1 MVLLLDLNGSWRM
14 KRCDESEWLEAAVP
28 GSVYNDLLKADKMPD
43 PFYRDQEY
51 EVLELSNYDYEYEK
65 TFQAE
70 ESLFAHDRVT
80 LLCEGLDTLCELYL
94 NGTLILES
102 DNMHRTY
109 ELEIG
114 ETLKRGENKLRAV
127 FRSPVEYVTRKQAEL
142 PLINVDD
149 AVPGISHIR
158 KAHSMF
164 GWDWGPKLP
173 DMGIWRNISIRG
185 YRGAKLDDVYITQA
199 HERGKVTLDVKVS
212 AGVLSAGEREL
223 TVRVTSPDGEVSVA
237 TVKEEAGSED
247 FTRHITLE
255 IGNPQL
261 WWPNN
266 LGDQPLYTVET
277 EIAENGEVLDSRRL
291 RIGLRT
297 MTVRQQEDQ
306 WGESF
311 ELVVNGLPFFSMG
324 ADYIPEDNILARC
337 NPKRTEKLIQD
348 CVAANFNT
356 IRVWGGGYYPEDYFF
371 DLCDEYGLVVW
382 QDLMFCCGVYR
393 LSDDFKENISREI
406 EDNIKRLRHHASLG
420 LWCGNN
426 EQEMAWLDWGWE
438 ARSTPQLKADYI
450 KQFEVLLPE
459 LAKQYDP
466 NTFYWLAS
474 PSSKGSFDRPN
485 DENYGD
491 MHYWGVWH
499 GKEPFT
505 HYRRIFPRYM
515 SEFGLQSFPGI
526 KTIETFTL
534 PEDRNI
540 FSHVMESH
548 QKNGTGNEKIL
559 YYIGENYRYPGSFE
573 SLLYASQLIQAEG
586 LRYGVEHWRR
596 NRGRCMGAVYWQLND
611 CWPVASW
618 SSIDYFGRWKALQ
631 YAAKKF
637 FAPVLLSACEEGTHV
652 SLHLS
657 NESAKTVSGELQWRL
672 LTPASETL
680 LEGAKQ
686 AEVAAFSS
694 DELTALDFA
703 AELDTLA
710 KQRNAYLEFR
720 FVADGVTLSEGT
732 VLFVKAK
739 HFGFADPQLT
749 AEITEQEDRY
759 LITVSSAAF
768 ARFVELDLAEAD
780 AVFGDNYFDL
790 SAGRSKTVTLRKA
803 DLSAP
808 LTTEDVRKQLKLR
821 SLYDI

>member
-1 MVLLLDLNGSWRM
+1 MLLLDLNGSWRM

-70 ESLFAHDRVT
+70 EGLFANDRIT

-114 ETLKRGENKLRAV
+114 ETLKRGENTLRAV

-199 HERGKVTLDVKVS
+199 HEPGKVTLNVKVS

-406 EDNIKRLRHHASLG
+406 EDNMKRLRHHASLG

-790 SAGRSKTVTLRKA
+790 SAGHSKTVVLRKA
-803 DLSAP
+803 DLSVP
-808 LTTEDVRKQLKLR
+808 LTAEDLRKQLKLR